1 MIKKLL
7 DLLKNRWK
15 TSKMNKEFVIDLTQN
30 SLRYVKLPDSYD
42 EDIRNKG
49 YIMRVGEYNLVSAS
63 FAVIDGVAHFMF
75 LPGLDKTRDQD
86 VDRLIYASYEDVLKN
101 LMALCK
107 KYDYKLININERTVT
122 L

>member
-49 YIMRVGEYNLVSAS
+49 YIMRVGEYNLMSAC
-63 FAVIDGVAHFMF
+63 FAVIDRYFML
-75 LPGLDKTRDQD
+75 LPGSDKTRDQD
-86 VDRLIYASYEDVLKN
+86 VIKYVDVSYEDVLSN
-101 LMALCK
+101 LTALCK
-107 KYDYKLININERTVT
+107 KYGYNLTNINERTVT

>member
-15 TSKMNKEFVIDLTQN
+15 TSKMSKEFVIDLTQN

-49 YIMRVGEYNLVSAS
+49 YIMRVGEYTLVSAC
-63 FAVIDGVAHFMF
+63 FAVIDGVAHYMF

-101 LMALCK
+101 LTALCK
-107 KYDYKLININERTVT
+107 KYGYNLTNINERTVT